1 MYDDESKTGIK
12 IYTVIFLVLLVS
24 FIGFIIF
31 KEVDDKGIDNSKVR
45 KKSQLRAT
53 N

>member
-1 MYDDESKTGIK
+1 MYDEDSKTGIK
-12 IYTVIFLVLLVS
+12 VYTVIFLIALVS

-31 KEVDDKGIDNSKVR
+31 KEVEDKGIDNSKIQ
-45 KKSQLRAT
+45 KKSQLRAV

>member
-31 KEVDDKGIDNSKVR
+31 KEVENKGSDNPKIQ
-45 KKSQLRAT
+45 KKSQLRAI